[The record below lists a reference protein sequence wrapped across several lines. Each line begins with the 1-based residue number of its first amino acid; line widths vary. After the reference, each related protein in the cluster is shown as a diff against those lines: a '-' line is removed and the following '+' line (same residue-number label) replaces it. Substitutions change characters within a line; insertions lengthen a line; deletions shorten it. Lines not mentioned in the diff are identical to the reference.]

1 MKYIPTLK
9 YKERVDIKAYRGLSE
24 ELQSDITPLIEVFQ
38 PEKIELEK
46 IKENEKFFITS
57 TYKIKWN

>member
-46 IKENEKFFITS
+46 IKENVEN
-57 TYKIKWN
+57 KI